1 MSNTTFFAELLSS
14 LLLFSADDSLITLEQ
29 QGGSS
34 SPRSLEEILVFRS
47 IEGILLVVRFFAIIY
62 FLAQAYTHSR
72 YQGEKQDVY
81 TFATFL
87 LLGLSLITFFVNRL
101 SQLLE

>member
-1 MSNTTFFAELLSS
+1 MSNTFFGDLLSS
-14 LLLFSADDSLITLEQ
+14 LLAFSSADNYLSLEQ
-29 QGGSS
+29 HA
-34 SPRSLEEILVFRS
+34 SPTSARSVEEILTFRA

-62 FLAQAYTHSR
+62 FLQQAYTHSR

-87 LLGLSLITFFVNRL
+87 FLGLSLITFFVNRL

>member
-1 MSNTTFFAELLSS
+1 MSSTFFGDLLSS
-14 LLLFSADDSLITLEQ
+14 LLLFSSDEHLSLEQ
-29 QGGSS
+29 QAS
-34 SPRSLEEILVFRS
+34 SPPSRSVEEILTFRA

-62 FLAQAYTHSR
+62 FLTQAYTHSR

-87 LLGLSLITFFVNRL
+87 FLGLSLITFFVNRL

>member
-1 MSNTTFFAELLSS
+1 MANTFFGDFLSS
-14 LLLFSADDSLITLEQ
+14 LLLFTADDGLSLEQ
-29 QGGSS
+29 QAS
-34 SPRSLEEILVFRS
+34 SPYSRSVEEKLTFLS
-47 IEGILLVVRFFAIIY
+47 IEGVLLVVRFFAIIY
-62 FLAQAYTHSR
+62 FLTQAYTHSR

-87 LLGLSLITFFVNRL
+87 FLGLSLITFFVNRL

>member
-1 MSNTTFFAELLSS
+1 MSNSFFGDLLSS
-14 LLLFSADDSLITLEQ
+14 LLLPSADEHLSLEQ
-29 QGGSS
+29 QAQS
-34 SPRSLEEILVFRS
+34 RSVEEILTFRA

-62 FLAQAYTHSR
+62 FLTQAYTHSR

-87 LLGLSLITFFVNRL
+87 FLGLSLITFFVNRL